1 MHSKHSCLLL
11 AAALLA
17 GAQFGVSAT
26 NTVSSARPEPFLD
39 AVRAFADMVLERGRD
54 TYGPR
59 HTPLFA
65 DGLHA
70 ETLEPV
76 RWKRRG
82 EVWVLCN
89 FASQQALMRLLDGL
103 SALTGEPRY
112 RAAAEDAAR
121 YALHHLQTTNG
132 LLYWGGHLAWDLEQE
147 RPVGQ
152 YPNIHEMKKHQPYFP
167 LLWRVDPGAT
177 RRLLEGIWGAH
188 VLDWELLDYNRHART
203 DLPSPPQWQ
212 HPFREDV
219 PVPFPTEARN
229 LSFALVTPSLTAAG
243 TALALLGNDT
253 NALLWTRRLAWRWQQ
268 GRDPKTGLCGGQLS
282 YRKEDRAQ
290 DALGHVHANINEA
303 KIVATYHARGRYAD
317 IPLAQ
322 MQAGE
327 QLLAAGGRT
336 ARVGREFIRWASED
350 LKAYARHCYD
360 RASGKF
366 ITVMTDGTPIRWQE
380 TRAGYYDASSFAP
393 YGPDGMIFWNYA
405 LAFRLTGE
413 PAHWDMVR
421 ELARQLGLGDPGDQP
436 RARQRPLNFNTT
448 AADWRVI
455 YALLELHR
463 ATRDRAL
470 LNLAARVGENLLR
483 WQTQTRLFPRPGYT
497 YGRTGDAVPLALLH
511 LAAALQ
517 GKSERLPPPM
527 LDNGYLHCE
536 HDGARGPN
544 PNIQDDRTYDSSL
557 YFGAY

>member
-1 MHSKHSCLLL
+1 MRPRLSWLLIAVASL
-11 AAALLA
+11 AAAYSTA
-17 GAQFGVSAT
+17 AAPPQ
-26 NTVSSARPEPFLD
+26 SSPPARPYFE
-39 AVRAFADMVLERGRD
+39 AARAFADTVLAHGRD

-59 HTPLFA
+59 HTPLFV
-65 DGLHA
+65 DGLHT

-103 SALTGEPRY
+103 STLTGEARY

-121 YALHHLQTTNG
+121 YALEHLQTTNG
-132 LLYWGGHLAWDLEQE
+132 LLCWGGHMAWDLELE

-152 YPNIHEMKKHQPYFP
+152 YTNIHEMKNHQPYFP
-167 LLWRVDPGAT
+167 LLWRVNATAT
-177 RRLLEGIWGAH
+177 RRLLENIWGAH

-212 HPFREDV
+212 HPFRENIQ
-219 PVPFPTEARN
+219 VPFPTEARN

-243 TALALLGNDT
+243 TALAVLANDT

-282 YRKEDRAQ
+282 FRKDDRAR
-290 DALGHVHANINEA
+290 DALGHVHPDINEA
-303 KIVATYHARGRYAD
+303 KIVATYHAAGRYAD

-322 MQAGE
+322 MQAAE
-327 QLLAAGGRT
+327 QLLAAGGQR

-350 LKAYARHCYD
+350 LKTFARHCYD

-380 TRAGYYDASSFAP
+380 ARAGYYDSSSFAP
-393 YGPDGMIFWNYA
+393 YAPNAVHFWNYA
-405 LAFRLTGE
+405 LAFRLTGDR
-413 PAHWDMVR
+413 AHWNMLR
-421 ELARQLGLGDPGDQP
+421 EIAQRLGLGDPGPKP
-436 RARQRPLNFNTT
+436 RSRQRALNFNAN
-448 AADWRVI
+448 AADWHLV
-455 YALLELHR
+455 YALLDLHK
-463 ATRDRAL
+463 ATRDDAFLR
-470 LNLAARVGENLLR
+470 LAARVGDNLLR
-483 WQTQTRLFPRPGYT
+483 WQTRTHLFPRPGRAWA
-497 YGRTGDAVPLALLH
+497 RTGDAVPLALLH
-511 LAAALQ
+511 LAAALE
-517 GKSERLPPPM
+517 GKSDRLPQPM

-536 HDGARGPN
+536 HDGASGPN
-544 PNIQDDRTYDSSL
+544 PNVQDDRTYDGSL
-557 YFGAY
+557 FYGSY